1 MVRKGSVS
9 ERPERLGEGD
19 LTTMNPTEMTDEDL
33 EERIA
38 YCMERFQHLS
48 AEEIET
54 RIKGMSREEKEEFV
68 LDSFES
74 QD

>member
-1 MVRKGSVS
+1 
-9 ERPERLGEGD
+9 
-19 LTTMNPTEMTDEDL
+19 MTDEDL